1 MTDQVKQ
8 DFMALKRV
16 ISAST
21 LTHGNTPVGQ
31 YRNAHHTPQYYG
43 IMTTNYTPTEINAST
58 LSSERAISNSLFCE
72 NAKNPAGSL
81 LSSNGMDTTELFY
94 QVIKSKTS
102 EDIAVTLGLHS
113 NTINRWID
121 TNNIP
126 WQYHGDFLRMLGQDG
141 DINLWGDGV
150 KDKDQFYTK
159 PSIALECYNKFLTVA
174 EAMDINLSKYEFIE
188 PSAGCGWF
196 YQHLPS
202 HRKIGID
209 IDPNGKYIDELTKA
223 DYLRWE
229 PNKKGSY
236 IVIGNPPFGLR
247 GHLAL
252 QFINHSAK
260 FADIVA
266 FILPQLFESDGKGVP
281 GKRVDKKF
289 ALAYSE
295 RLPEDSF
302 EKPDGTPIPISTVFQ
317 VWTAVNKNK
326 INIPTKKTCSLY
338 IKIYSLSD
346 GGTPSSTRN
355 KKMIGK
361 CHIYLPSTCFS
372 GMKAYESFE
381 ELPNKRGYGV
391 LIHKNIR
398 QIKSILL
405 RNDWT
410 ETAFRSTN
418 GALNLRTGLI
428 QNVLTEKGIY
438 DD

>member
-1 MTDQVKQ
+1 MDMVKQ
-8 DFMALKRV
+8 NFKDTNQVVLPAC
-16 ISAST
+16 
-21 LTHGNTPVGQ
+21 LTQSDAPLEQ
-31 YRNAHHTPQYYG
+31 YRNAHHTPLYYR
-43 IMTTNYTPTEINAST
+43 IMTANDTPTKSKTST
-58 LSSERAISNSLFCE
+58 FSSEKIIGNSLFCE
-72 NAKNPAGSL
+72 NAKLPLGSL
-81 LSSNGMDTTELFY
+81 LSFKGMNTTELFY
-94 QVIKSKTS
+94 QIIKSKTS

-113 NTINRWID
+113 NTINRWMD

-159 PSIALECYNKFLTVA
+159 PAIALECYNKFLTVA
-174 EAMDINLSKYEFIE
+174 EEMGINLSNYKFIE

-229 PNKKGSY
+229 PNKIGSY
-236 IVIGNPPFGLR
+236 VVIGNPPFGLR

-260 FADIVA
+260 FADMVA

-317 VWTAVNKNK
+317 IWTAINKNK
-326 INIPTKKTCSLY
+326 IKIPSKKTCSSY
-338 IKIYSLSD
+338 IRIYSLSD

-355 KKMIGK
+355 KKMIGS

-372 GMKAYESFE
+372 GMKAYESFD

-405 RNDWT
+405 NNDWGK
-410 ETAFRSTN
+410 TAFRSTN

-428 QNVLTEKGIY
+428 QNVITEKGIY